1 MEPCR
6 LVKPDL
12 SFEKEILAYR
22 EETVAAGVALNGMG
36 ALRSG
41 ADVPVWLEQNRLM
54 EKRETTP
61 EGLVPADQYLYV
73 RVADGRVVGMIQ
85 LRREL
90 NEDLLNY
97 GGNIGYSVR
106 PSEWRK
112 GYAKAMLA
120 DCLAIC
126 RDRGIPRVLIT
137 CRTDNVAS
145 RRTILANGGVYEDT
159 RFCAEKNQPMERY
172 WVTLSSAG

>member
-12 SFEKEILAYR
+12 SFEREILSYR
-22 EETVAAGVALNGMG
+22 EETVAAGVPLNGMG
-36 ALRSG
+36 DLRSS
-41 ADVPVWLEQNRLM
+41 ADVPLWLAQNRRM

-73 RVADGRVVGMIQ
+73 RIGDGRVVGMIQ
-85 LRREL
+85 LRRDL

-120 DCLAIC
+120 DCLAVC
-126 RDRGIPRVLIT
+126 RERGYSRVLLT
-137 CRTDNVAS
+137 CRTDNEAS

-172 WVTLSSAG
+172 WITL